1 MKILVCVKAVAKS
14 RSSESSKDV
23 RMNHFDKFALE
34 QALTIC
40 QTQKK
45 FCIDVI
51 SVGTSKAAPVL
62 TRAMGMG
69 ADHGIHILMPEIP
82 FPDPFFTASL
92 IAEYAKNKKYDLILT
107 GIMSEDFM
115 QAQTG
120 GMIAEILSMPCT
132 ASVISVQVSK
142 KKIFIEQEIEAGV
155 RESWE
160 LCLPALLTIQT
171 GLNKPRYP
179 SLSRMLWAARQEIE
193 IIKAKTL
200 NPPALLQI
208 VTDTAVPEK
217 QRSGIVLKGGL
228 EQKAVK
234 LMQLFKDKGFL

>member
-1 MKILVCVKAVAKS
+1 MKILVCVKAIAES
-14 RSSESSKDV
+14 RTSESSKDV
-23 RMNHFDKFALE
+23 RMNRFDEFALE
-34 QALTIC
+34 QALIIC
-40 QTQKK
+40 QSRKESRV
-45 FCIDVI
+45 DVI
-51 SVGTSKAAPVL
+51 SAGTDKAAPIL

-92 IAEYAKNKKYDLILT
+92 IAEYAKNKEYDLILT
-107 GIMSEDFM
+107 GIMSEDLM

-120 GMIAEILSMPCT
+120 GMIAEILSIPCT
-132 ASVISVQVSK
+132 ASVISAQVSK
-142 KKIFIEQEIEAGV
+142 EKIFIEREIGTGT

-160 LCLPALLTIQT
+160 LCLPALLTVQT

-200 NPPALLQI
+200 NPPAVLQI
-208 VTDTAVPEK
+208 VTGTAMPEK
-217 QRSGIVLKGGL
+217 QRSGIVLKGSL